1 MGINQ
6 GFKVIEK
13 NYVLITIGSYL
24 YIYHFNEVPDFQLF
38 KCIGFYNYEFF
49 QCLCPFTKDTLA
61 LGSWSGNILFINIKN
76 SFNIKIKKINNEH
89 LKIRNLM
96 QLNDGNIIC
105 IKDEK
110 ENKEKICLIK
120 GYINFDLIDESQ
132 YESIEVNLT
141 EKQP

>member
-1 MGINQ
+1 
-6 GFKVIEK
+6 
-13 NYVLITIGSYL
+13 
-24 YIYHFNEVPDFQLF
+24 
-38 KCIGFYNYEFF
+38 
-49 QCLCPFTKDTLA
+49 
-61 LGSWSGNILFINIKN
+61 
-76 SFNIKIKKINNEH
+76 
-89 LKIRNLM
+89 M